1 MPSNNSS
8 GLPSFQSNEFTV
20 QIGII
25 HFHTPY
31 CAIPN
36 IKLTSPFNVLYF
48 CLKFLKYKQK
58 KVKMKSL
65 SLIIVVSGLIILST
79 GCGITNESE
88 QTKALRYVKI
98 STAAPKAV
106 LAEKYFNATIEENRQ
121 SSVAFRV
128 GGPLDN
134 IYFKEGDFVKKDEL
148 LAQLDQRDFKTRLQ
162 AAEAQYK
169 QAKAE
174 FERYTQL
181 FEQRKLPANTHDKMK
196 SAYLAAKSNWENAKN
211 ALADTELKAPF
222 SGFVFQKLVNNHET
236 ISPGQPVLIIIDT
249 NTLEVNFGVPET
261 VVNQLKEGQNVE
273 VTINHHPNNR
283 FPASIKSV
291 SHKAEDD
298 RLFNVRLEM
307 ANPDPEKIKPGMTA
321 KAFIKNDDTSKQSLL
336 FVPTEAIFYLESQAN
351 VWIYNS
357 HENRVTQ
364 RSVKTG
370 EITGNG
376 MIEITH
382 GLNSGEMIVTAGVHS
397 LIDGQKVKPL
407 SQNALF

>member
-1 MPSNNSS
+1 MRRF
-8 GLPSFQSNEFTV
+8 L
-20 QIGII
+20 
-25 HFHTPY
+25 
-31 CAIPN
+31 
-36 IKLTSPFNVLYF
+36 LT
-48 CLKFLKYKQK
+48 
-58 KVKMKSL
+58 
-65 SLIIVVSGLIILST
+65 LIVSALIILNT

-88 QTKALRYVKI
+88 QTKALRYVKVVK
-98 STAAPKAV
+98 AAPETS
-106 LAEKYFNATIEENRQ
+106 LLEKYFNATIEENQQ

-128 GGPLDN
+128 GGPLDH

-148 LAQLDQRDFKTRLQ
+148 LAQLDQRDFNTRLQ

-181 FEQRKLPANTHDKMK
+181 FKQGKLPANTQDKME

-222 SGFVFQKLVNNHET
+222 TGFVFQKLVNNHET

-261 VVNQLKEGQNVE
+261 VVNQLKRGQKVE

-283 FPASIKSV
+283 YPAAIKSV
-291 SHKAEDD
+291 SHKAGDD

-307 ANPDPEKIKPGMTA
+307 ENPDPEKIKPGMTA
-321 KAFIKNDDTSKQSLL
+321 KAFIKNDDTDKQSLPV
-336 FVPTEAIFYLESQAN
+336 VPTEAIFYSENQTSIW
-351 VWIYNS
+351 VYNTQ
-357 HENRVTQ
+357 ENKVLQ

-370 EITGNG
+370 DITGNG

-382 GLNSGEMIVTAGVHS
+382 GLNPGEMIVTAGVHS
-397 LIDGQKVKPL
+397 LVDGQKVKPL
-407 SQNALF
+407 SQDARF